1 MVHPNYLY
9 MLADITIPVS
19 RKYKEVVATKIA
31 TTT

>member
-1 MVHPNYLY
+1 V
-9 MLADITIPVS
+9 MLGDITIPVS